1 MQEQAKS
8 EVEKAEAIKDKV
20 PSPADLV
27 ASRLAAAATAAAA
40 AAAPLTSNLTCALL
54 CLVVMRVF
62 LKWPMFYDEECASAS
77 LSCVPYEPSWPCVTD
92 LKGNVILI
100 AVIDLCDLGCINLFA
115 RGGSPFQWSAL
126 STCVRVTGR
135 SLTHAAAGTVP
146 MKAVTTQLQSAAA
159 AGHSTAVATLAT
171 VTAAMQATWDPERGK
186 KVGGACMPVL

>member
-1 MQEQAKS
+1 MM
-8 EVEKAEAIKDKV
+8 KAV
-20 PSPADLV
+20 HQP
-27 ASRLAAAATAAAA
+27 
-40 AAAPLTSNLTCALL
+40 
-54 CLVVMRVF
+54 
-62 LKWPMFYDEECASAS
+62 

-100 AVIDLCDLGCINLFA
+100 AVIDLYVLGCFVRA
-115 RGGSPFQWSAL
+115 RCVAL
-126 STCVRVTGR
+126 SLECAEHLVCVTGR

-186 KVGGACMPVL
+186 KVGVACVPVLRE